1 MKKKRIE
8 YRYRFDGLFM
18 CMSSL
23 KKYRAPARAAAPCSE
38 QSHHAKLVSSWMRHG
53 CRVTWCPHGVT
64 QQALGAATKD
74 TRQNNCAD
82 FLRQPRRVR
91 EANVQRQIQLFY
103 RVSLGAASGAR
114 GGGDRS
120 AVTAV
125 VGRARWAARR
135 SIRA

>member
-23 KKYRAPARAAAPCSE
+23 KKYRAAERAAAPCSE

-64 QQALGAATKD
+64 QQALGAATKGVGLVP
-74 TRQNNCAD
+74 C
-82 FLRQPRRVR
+82 
-91 EANVQRQIQLFY
+91 QRDPC
-103 RVSLGAASGAR
+103 VSGGL
-114 GGGDRS
+114 GGGS
-120 AVTAV
+120 VSPNPFACI
-125 VGRARWAARR
+125 ARCTLF
-135 SIRA
+135 